1 MDARDWEQVESGEVA
16 TYGAKGG
23 RRREAAETQ
32 RSFMPPAEY
41 VGTFVRAAAATHP
54 CHRIGGDFFDY
65 FDTGWEFHVLLGD
78 VCGKGT
84 AAALQA
90 ALVQGVLA
98 AELETGAGPAT
109 VVAQLNRTLCRRG
122 TAERF
127 VTLFY
132 GVMTRDDR
140 FTYCNAGHCRPML
153 VTQSS
158 VRRLSVGGL
167 PPGLFGQAQY
177 QEESLDLDPGDTLV
191 VFSDGIPE
199 AANCDQEFG
208 EARIQQIVTAHSG
221 GTVAAIVERLMS
233 GARDFTNGRQRD
245 DMTVLVAR
253 YLA

>member
-1 MDARDWEQVESGEVA
+1 MGKRGPKPVRQEVRTWTLAHWEQVESSEVA
-16 TYGAKGG
+16 TCGAKGG

-65 FDTGWEFHVLLGD
+65 FDTRWSFMS
-78 VCGKGT
+78 CSATSAAKGH

-167 PPGLFGQAQY
+167 PPGRCLAEAQY
-177 QEESLDLDPGDTLV
+177 HEESLDLDPGDTLV

-199 AANCDQEFG
+199 GDQ
-208 EARIQQIVTAHSG
+208 
-221 GTVAAIVERLMS
+221 L
-233 GARDFTNGRQRD
+233 
-245 DMTVLVAR
+245 
-253 YLA
+253 